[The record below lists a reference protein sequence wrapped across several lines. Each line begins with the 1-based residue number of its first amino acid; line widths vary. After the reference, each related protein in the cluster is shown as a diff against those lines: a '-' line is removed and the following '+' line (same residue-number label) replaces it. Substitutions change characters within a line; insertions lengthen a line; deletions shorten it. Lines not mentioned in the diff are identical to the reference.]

1 MQLLDDISK
10 RKIKRVFRAKRKLNV
25 PGLVSH
31 ITQRAAGKEPLFL
44 EDPDYL
50 YMLVLLKEISR
61 KHAIR
66 IYAFC
71 YMENH
76 IHLLLSPE
84 EENLYDAM
92 RDLFSRYAMWFNK
105 KYERKG
111 HLFGGPYRQAVC
123 LDDGYLVAASVYI
136 HLNPVKAG
144 LASVAEE
151 YRWSSVRLYC
161 EEDAPES
168 FVEPHFI
175 LNILSGKG
183 DNGKKIYR
191 DLLNRGVNLETK
203 QVFEQED
210 VIDRFRSGL
219 VSLFPSIFKRMAGG
233 NHVAKAAGM
242 NLLSM
247 EALEEKIE
255 NLKNAPFTNGP
266 ETRLAK
272 KFLIEQLISRGYKRG
287 EIAER
292 LGVSRKT
299 VYNILNAPI

>member
-1 MQLLDDISK
+1 MTPFPTSDQ
-10 RKIKRVFRAKRKLNV
+10 KITRVFRAKRKLKV

-61 KHAIR
+61 QHAIK

-71 YMENH
+71 LMDNH
-76 IHLLLSPE
+76 VHLLLSPE

-136 HLNPVKAG
+136 HLNPIKAG
-144 LASVAEE
+144 LASVAGE

-168 FVEPHFI
+168 FVDPHFI
-175 LNILSGKG
+175 LNILSGNGGKG
-183 DNGKKIYR
+183 KETYR
-191 DLLNRGVNLETK
+191 DFLNRSVKVETTP
-203 QVFEQED
+203 VFEQEN
-210 VIDRFRSGL
+210 VIERFRSEL

-233 NHVAKAAGM
+233 NHAAKAAGM
-242 NLLSM
+242 KLLSM
-247 EALEEKIE
+247 EALEERIE
-255 NLKNAPFTNGP
+255 NLKDAPFTSEP

-272 KFLIEQLISRGYKRG
+272 KHLIEQLISRGYKRE

-299 VYNILNAPI
+299 VYNILNTIS

>member
-1 MQLLDDISK
+1 MELFDQIS
-10 RKIKRVFRAKRKLNV
+10 RNKISRVFRAKRKLNI

-44 EDPDYL
+44 EVPDYL

-61 KHAIR
+61 QHAIT

-71 YMENH
+71 LMENH
-76 IHLLLSPE
+76 IHLLLSSE

-168 FVEPHFI
+168 LVDPCFI

-183 DNGKKIYR
+183 DNGRQIYR
-191 DLLNRGVNLETK
+191 NLLNRGVNIETK

-210 VIDRFRSGL
+210 VIERFRSRL
-219 VSLFPSIFKRMAGG
+219 VSLLPSMFKRMGRENHAG
-233 NHVAKAAGM
+233 KTAGM

-247 EALEEKIE
+247 EALEERIK
-255 NLKNAPFTNGP
+255 NLKDAPFTNEP

-272 KFLIEQLISRGYKRG
+272 KYLIEQLISRGYKKG
-287 EIAER
+287 EIAAR

-299 VYNILNAPI
+299 VYNILHAPT